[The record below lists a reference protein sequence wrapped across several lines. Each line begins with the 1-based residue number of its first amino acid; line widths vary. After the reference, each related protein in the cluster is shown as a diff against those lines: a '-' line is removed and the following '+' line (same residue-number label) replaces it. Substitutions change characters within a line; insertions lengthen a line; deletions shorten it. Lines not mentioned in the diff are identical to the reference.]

1 MAIDLSSA
9 VLRRSFL
16 LLLALIALLIVWQAS
31 ELWFSDVELQS
42 GEPAKMEK
50 AAALLPGNAEIW
62 DRLGRYYLFNFDA
75 PSISTAIADFQKALQ
90 VDPLSEDYWIDLA
103 NAYDASGDDSAA
115 LQAYEH
121 ARSVY
126 PTSTLIDWNYGNFLL
141 REGKQDDAYAAIH
154 RAVMGTP
161 TLLPLAMSRVWRS
174 TGDVSQL
181 LDRIVPADTDSYVTA
196 LNFFASIRQVQP
208 GIVVF
213 DRLLALKQP
222 LAIGRTFEFFE
233 ELIRENDGAD
243 ARRLWND
250 TAASVGQPGLTES
263 GDSSISDGSFQLSFP
278 NGGLGWRWAPE
289 VGTSIDF
296 DSSTPS
302 GKGRSVRLDF
312 SGGVN
317 TDLNE
322 PAQYL
327 VVDPSR
333 TYHFHASMRT
343 DQITTDSGLAF
354 YILDANQNGVNY
366 RTTNMTGTHGWTSVD
381 LDVAIGPQTHFLC
394 IQLSRRPSTFFD
406 NKLGGSVWIAD
417 ISLVPTDAGTDRARQ

>member
-31 ELWFSDVELQS
+31 ELWFSDVELRS
-42 GEPAKMEK
+42 GEPAKMER
-50 AAALLPGNAEIW
+50 AATLLPGNAEIW

-115 LQAYEH
+115 QQAYEH

-141 REGKQDDAYAAIH
+141 REGRTDEAFTEIH
-154 RAVMGTP
+154 RAVVGTP
-161 TLLPLAMSRVWRS
+161 ALLPLAMSRVWRS

-181 LDRIVPADTDSYVTA
+181 LDRIVPADTDSYLTA
-196 LNFFASIRQVQP
+196 LNFFSSIRQIQP
-208 GIVVF
+208 GIIVF
-213 DRLLALKQP
+213 DRLIALKQP
-222 LAIGRTFEFFE
+222 LPIEKTFEFFE
-233 ELIRENDGAD
+233 ELIRENDGPD

-250 TAASVGQPGLTES
+250 TVAAVSEPQLEES
-263 GDSSISDGSFQLSFP
+263 GESVLSDGSFQVSFP

-289 VGTSIDF
+289 MGTSIDF
-296 DSSTPS
+296 DPSTPN

-312 SGGVN
+312 SGGAN
-317 TDLNE
+317 TDVNE
-322 PAQYL
+322 PAQY
-327 VVDPSR
+327 VVVEPSR
-333 TYHFHASMRT
+333 TYRFHASMRT
-343 DQITTDSGLAF
+343 DQITTDSGMAF
-354 YILDANQNGVNY
+354 FIFDADQNGLNY
-366 RTTNMTGTHGWTSVD
+366 RTTNMTGTHGWTNVD
-381 LDVAIGPQTHFLC
+381 LDVTTGSQTHFLC

-417 ISLVPTDAGTDRARQ
+417 VSLIPNQTDVGQARP